1 MTKIYYPILF
11 ALLLVGCNQSISQ
24 TEKDYIKN
32 LEEKNSALENE
43 LQALKNA
50 SESNEQ
56 ASKNSKAYFTIGSTE
71 NEVLEAMGE
80 PTAYLKTA
88 PEAKKFIYGIS
99 TVYFYQGK
107 VISYD
112 NLDQNLKVKLA
123 K

>member
-1 MTKIYYPILF
+1 MTKIYYTILSAF
-11 ALLLVGCNQSISQ
+11 LLVGCNQSISQ

-32 LEEKNSALENE
+32 LEEKNSALEKE
-43 LQALKNA
+43 LQALK
-50 SESNEQ
+50 SEAESHKQ
-56 ASKNSKAYFTIGSTE
+56 ASKNSNAYFTIGSTVD
-71 NEVLEAMGE
+71 EVLEAMGE

-112 NLDQNLKVKLA
+112 NLDQNLKVKVA